1 MTRGGESDACDIVY
15 GRQGGRVCLMN
26 VTRNI
31 NEEPVGFVR
40 DLWESGI
47 QSGASG
53 RGAWSADVLV
63 LDR

>member
-1 MTRGGESDACDIVY
+1 
-15 GRQGGRVCLMN
+15 MN
-26 VTRNI
+26 VTRNV
-31 NEEPVGFVR
+31 NEEPAGFVR